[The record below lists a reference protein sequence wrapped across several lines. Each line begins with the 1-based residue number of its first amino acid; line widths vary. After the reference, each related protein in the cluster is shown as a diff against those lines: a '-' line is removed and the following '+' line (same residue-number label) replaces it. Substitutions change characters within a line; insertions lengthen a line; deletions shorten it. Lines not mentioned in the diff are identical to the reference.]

1 MGNFIASTIV
11 YVLTLAAFVLA
22 FLVQQYHLYLFS
34 SELAGYWGLA
44 VAALG
49 ISVLVTYVPAAE

>member
-1 MGNFIASTIV
+1 MGNFTASIIV
-11 YVLTLAAFVLA
+11 YVLTVVAFMLAV
-22 FLVQQYHLYLFS
+22 LVQQYHLYLFS

-44 VAALG
+44 AAALG